1 MYKQNMAK
9 RIFAGL
15 LSAALL
21 LTVLPTAP
29 AAAQSDAEC
38 ICTPQEG
45 IHADTC
51 PLYVPAE
58 TEPVVTEPAVT
69 EPEVTEPVET
79 EPVETE
85 PVVTEPVETEPVE
98 TQPVETE
105 PAVTEPAQ
113 EDLILQEPIDTVSPQ
128 TGSQAID
135 PYAQA
140 DPTMAAVIYTN
151 KEYTVQAVDL
161 SSGAALSGWDEDTNR
176 YLKVSLRDLDQT
188 ASYRLVIYTDP
199 AIYATNLDFTNQNW
213 DESQQT
219 VKHGNLSV
227 NKNGKYTPNANSGT
241 TTYYIQTGTTGLDL
255 NLEMN
260 YDWVFWDRSDAAP
273 LGYYAAYQGDS
284 TKPLIRAEL
293 QRVTDGATVETLST
307 LSLSSATAGQ
317 IKNTLFISQQQ
328 SILAEDSAPTTTVNA
343 DQYVRFRL
351 GSFYNFLLKDVTF
364 KVTLPHL
371 VYDGTMYSMELAPN
385 HSFPVAGGS
394 ANYTVTEETT
404 AEGVNVA
411 TFRFTDLYTTS
422 NFRHIAFRLPSDPA
436 AIQTL
441 EQAAS
446 SHKFTDG
453 KIEIYRGE
461 ELVKT
466 LSAISIDM
474 VRSGIN
480 IVEYTNATTTARRNK
495 ASISDRDKI
504 QYLDMFAAYN
514 AGTNDSGPITV
525 HAEFDSNNKKAIG
538 VTAMRLMS
546 PKGSTLTIHY
556 TMVDSE
562 GTVHECPAPLTKKN
576 TSSNDKFGCLLTR
589 EELPAPFNTYHFKTV
604 TYVTTFPAG
613 LQLFD
618 SDNLQSPIRGGGTV
632 WGEVLVDTA
641 PSSANRSKNSFYI
654 YDGDFLGKEFD
665 SSKLVLSASRAVI
678 IQNDTIGNRIA
689 SYGIYDPR
697 VSLPGKA
704 AGKSVDIDPGDA
716 AVITAQVRVSE
727 YPYTPKSSISNL
739 RLGLRLPLGVTI
751 NRADMSI
758 TLANGTEV
766 GVENI
771 TYTPVAIGDSTENFW
786 LIELDPSLEI
796 GFYNER
802 LQALPNGSVLNLSIP
817 IQTELTTLPG
827 HIQVDDVLYVAAYG
841 QGHGVTGGSYKN
853 YRVKDTYGMLGPCE
867 GLSDTYRFVGSCRR
881 DKPENIIVY
890 IGAPNAELN
899 ITDSFAGSESGNRL
913 TMQRYDQTVQYK
925 LDVNCNTG
933 GTVSGFYY
941 YIPVPK
947 ANCESTLDFVDKT
960 SGLTLNLTGPADLT
974 FSDSETPLTVLYTT
988 DKDLT
993 YPSAASANW
1002 VTADQIPAD
1011 GWADVTMMKLMPSDP
1026 AATIKNGSTIQVL
1039 ASFRF
1044 DGDEKTYAQNT
1055 GAQFVWQSKGFYN
1068 YNLGVGAIQGTYPTK
1083 GVTLDLSYTV
1093 PTQKLTLT
1101 AAKDRNPSVPGAEK
1115 ATLNVN
1121 DLIGGSFVHTP
1132 TFSVKNIETVGDVTL
1147 MASTTHF
1154 GAMTSAESNTKF
1166 AITARLNGG
1175 AAKDLIAGSTVPDM
1189 AVGADGT
1196 ILFTFELFNG
1206 NVITENAQTKK
1217 VLLELVGDNGMTV
1230 PVEITILRELAAAEP
1245 EDPGILGGKQYALF
1259 DDIKSSVTVR
1269 KNSAITA
1276 QFVATLIPKNYHCP
1290 VLTVSG
1296 DPTGPLIMIDWT
1308 DPGSPKYYQAP
1319 IPADGTLTLTEFQ
1332 RIGGGGS
1339 YVYTARD
1346 AQVKQSLLFLF
1357 HEAGSENGSIKLT
1370 QAGKESGTIS
1380 QTLSFTVKNDRG
1392 FGLSGGGTTTPG
1404 SPVTVNYTTDSAAPT
1419 GANDSRYQNR
1429 ELSLILTGTDL
1440 PVDLYLTAGGKAYH
1454 RNPYGQFI
1462 LPLDDIQSAG
1472 SGSIAIT
1479 PVTSVKDP
1487 ACTLSAELWAS
1498 ATDNGSKPHR
1508 GQKVAGGVTITL
1520 TDPGV
1525 SPALKVVSMTD
1536 RLIKL
1541 SELSEPVTV
1550 KVQKANFGQNT
1561 KVALTLQVKE
1571 GNGYADRAA
1580 VLDKQTGLTNGNGT
1594 DTVELRFNV
1603 GTAIGTYRL
1612 LFTVTNGGQTM
1623 EIPYN
1628 FLVIED

>member
-29 AAAQSDAEC
+29 AAAQSDTEC

-58 TEPVVTEPAVT
+58 TEPVVTEPVIT

-85 PVVTEPVETEPVE
+85 PEVTEPAV
-98 TQPVETE
+98 TE

-188 ASYRLVIYTDP
+188 ASYRLVLYTDP

-219 VKHGNLSV
+219 VNHGNISV
-227 NKNGKYTPNANSGT
+227 NKNGTYTPNANSGT

-273 LGYYAAYQGDS
+273 LGYYAAYQDDS

-293 QRVTDGATVETLST
+293 QKVTDGDTVETLST

-317 IKNTLFISQQQ
+317 IKNTLFTTHSQT
-328 SILAEDSAPTTTVNA
+328 ILIADGSPTTTINA
-343 DQYVRFRL
+343 DQIVRFRL
-351 GSFYNFLLKDVTF
+351 ASFYNFMLKDLTY
-364 KVTLPHL
+364 KITLPHL
-371 VYDGTMYSMELAPN
+371 EYNGTMYSMELAPN
-385 HSFPVAGGS
+385 HTFAVKGGS
-394 ANYTVTEETT
+394 ANYTITEETT
-404 AEGVNVA
+404 PEGVNTA
-411 TFRFTDLYTTS
+411 TFHFKDLYTTS
-422 NFRHIAFRLPSDPA
+422 NFRYIAFRLPTDPD

-446 SHKFTDG
+446 SHQFTGG
-453 KIEIYRGE
+453 KIEIYRGD
-461 ELVKT
+461 ELYRT
-466 LSAISIDM
+466 LSDISIEM

-480 IVEYTNATTTARRNK
+480 IIEYDKVSASSRRNK
-495 ASISDRDKI
+495 ASLGDLGKI
-504 QYLDMFAAYN
+504 QYLDLFAAVN
-514 AGTNDSGPITV
+514 AGTNDSGPVTV
-525 HAEFDSNNKKAIG
+525 HAEFDSNKKKAIG
-538 VTAMRLMS
+538 VTAMRLMA
-546 PKGSTLTIHY
+546 PKGSTLTVHY
-556 TMVDSE
+556 TMIDSE
-562 GTVHECPAPLTKKN
+562 GTLHECPAPLTVKS
-576 TSSNDKFGCLLTR
+576 TSSDDSGYLFTR
-589 EELPAPFNTYHFKTV
+589 ADLPAPFNTYHFKTI

-613 LQLFD
+613 VQLFD
-618 SDNLQSPIRGGGTV
+618 SDSLQSPDSGGTV
-632 WGEVLVDTA
+632 WGEVLVSTV
-641 PSSANRSKNSFYI
+641 PSSANRSKNSFYV

-665 SSKLVLSASRAVI
+665 SSKLLVYASRAVV
-678 IQNDTIGNRIA
+678 IQSAAIANQTA
-689 SYGIYDPR
+689 SYGIYTPR
-697 VSLPGKA
+697 VSLPGKS
-704 AGKSVDIDPGDA
+704 AGKSVDINPGDA

-827 HIQVDDVLYVAAYG
+827 HIQVDEILYVAAYG
-841 QGHGVTGGSYKN
+841 QGQGVTGGNYKN

-867 GLSDTYRFVGSCRR
+867 SLSDTYRFVGSCRR

-993 YPSAASANW
+993 YPTAASANW

-1026 AATIKNGSTIQVL
+1026 TATIKNGSTIQVL

-1332 RIGGGGS
+1332 RIGGSGS

-1429 ELSLILTGTDL
+1429 ELSLILTGTEL

-1479 PVTSVKDP
+1479 PVTSVKNP

-1525 SPALKVVSMTD
+1525 SPALKVVSMSD

-1612 LFTVTNGGQTM
+1612 LFTVTNGSQTM

>member
-1 MYKQNMAK
+1 
-9 RIFAGL
+9 
-15 LSAALL
+15 
-21 LTVLPTAP
+21 
-29 AAAQSDAEC
+29 
-38 ICTPQEG
+38 
-45 IHADTC
+45 
-51 PLYVPAE
+51 
-58 TEPVVTEPAVT
+58 
-69 EPEVTEPVET
+69 
-79 EPVETE
+79 
-85 PVVTEPVETEPVE
+85 
-98 TQPVETE
+98 
-105 PAVTEPAQ
+105 
-113 EDLILQEPIDTVSPQ
+113 
-128 TGSQAID
+128 
-135 PYAQA
+135 
-140 DPTMAAVIYTN
+140 MAAVIYTN
-151 KEYTVQAVDL
+151 KEYTVQDVDL
-161 SSGAALSGWDEDTNR
+161 SVSGALTGWDEDTNR

-188 ASYRLVIYTDP
+188 ATYRLVIYTDP

-219 VKHGNLSV
+219 VKHSNLSV

-241 TTYYIQTGTTGLDL
+241 TTYNIMTGTTGLDL
-255 NLEMN
+255 NLELN
-260 YDWVFWDRSDAAP
+260 YDWVFWDRSADAP

-284 TKPLIRAEL
+284 TKPLIRTEL
-293 QRVTDGATVETLST
+293 QKVTDGDTVETLST

-317 IKNTLFISQQQ
+317 IKNTLFINQQQ
-328 SILAEDSAPTTTVNA
+328 SILAEDNAPTTTVNA

-385 HSFPVAGGS
+385 HSFPVASGS

-480 IVEYTNATTTARRNK
+480 IVEYTNATTNARRNK

-525 HAEFDSNNKKAIG
+525 HAVFDSNNKKAIG

-562 GTVHECPAPLTKKN
+562 GTVYECPAPLTKKN

-618 SDNLQSPIRGGGTV
+618 SDNLQSPVRGGGTV

-641 PSSANRSKNSFYI
+641 PSSANRSKNAFYL

-678 IQNDTIGNRIA
+678 IQSDTIGNRIA

-697 VSLPGKA
+697 VSLPGET

-751 NRADMSI
+751 NQANLAI
-758 TLANGTEV
+758 TLSDGSAV
-766 GVENI
+766 AVKNI
-771 TYTPVAIGDSTENFW
+771 SYTPVQVDDSTENFW
-786 LIELDPSLEI
+786 LIELDPTVEI
-796 GFYNER
+796 GYYNER

-841 QGHGVTGGSYKN
+841 QGQGVTGGNYKN
-853 YRVKDTYGMLGPCE
+853 YRVADTYGMLGPCE

-881 DKPENIIVY
+881 DKLKNIIVY
-890 IGAPNAELN
+890 IGAPNAELD
-899 ITDSFAGSESGNRL
+899 ITDSFVGSGKSL
-913 TMQRYDQTVQYK
+913 TMQSCDETIRYA

-933 GTVSGFYY
+933 GTVSDFYY

-947 ANCESTLDFVDKT
+947 ADCENTLDFVGKT
-960 SGLTLNLTGPADLT
+960 SSLSLDLTGPAALT
-974 FSDSETPLTVLYTT
+974 FSDEEIPLTVLYTT
-988 DKDLT
+988 DKDLN
-993 YPSAASANW
+993 YVSAASANW
-1002 VTADQIPAD
+1002 RAADQIAAD
-1011 GWADVTMMKLMPSDP
+1011 EWDDVTLMKLAPVDANANM
-1026 AATIKNGSTIQVL
+1026 KNGTSVQVV

-1044 DGDEKTYAQNT
+1044 HGDEAFYAQNT
-1055 GAQFVWQSKGFYN
+1055 GATFTWQSKGFYN
-1068 YNLGVGAIQGTYPTK
+1068 CNLGVGAIQGTYPTK
-1083 GVTLDLSYTV
+1083 GVSLDLAYTV
-1093 PTQKLTLT
+1093 PIQKLTLT
-1101 AAKDRNPSVPGAEK
+1101 AAKDRSPSTPGAEK

-1121 DLIGGSFVHTP
+1121 ALVGGTFVNTP
-1132 TFSVKNIETVGDVTL
+1132 TFRIESIETVGDVTL
-1147 MASTTHF
+1147 LPSSTNF
-1154 GAMTSAESNTKF
+1154 AAMTSAESNTKF
-1166 AITARLNGG
+1166 AVTAKLNSG
-1175 AAKDLIAGSTVPDM
+1175 AANDLI
-1189 AVGADGT
+1189 VGTPVENLPVAADGT
-1196 ILFTFELFNG
+1196 IDFLFEIYNG

-1245 EDPGILGGKQYALF
+1245 ENPGILGGKQYSLF
-1259 DDIKSSVTVR
+1259 DDLKDTVTVR
-1269 KNSAITA
+1269 KNSAFTA
-1276 QFVATLIPKNYHCP
+1276 QFVANLVPNNYQCP
-1290 VLTVSG
+1290 VLTVTG

-1308 DPGSPKYYQAP
+1308 NAARPKYYQAQ
-1319 IPADGTLTLTEFQ
+1319 IPADGTLALTAFKN
-1332 RIGGGGS
+1332 IDGS
-1339 YVYTARD
+1339 GNYAYASTD
-1346 AQVKQSLLFLF
+1346 ALVKQSLMFVF
-1357 HEAGSENGSIKLT
+1357 DKAGSEDGSVKLT
-1370 QAGKESGTIS
+1370 QKAKAGDTIT
-1380 QTLSFTVKNDRG
+1380 QTLSFVVKDNRG
-1392 FGLSGGGTTTPG
+1392 FTLSGGGSTAPG
-1404 SPVTVNYTTDSAAPT
+1404 SAVTVSYATATGNPT
-1419 GANDSRYQNR
+1419 GANDSYYLNR
-1429 ELSLILTGTDL
+1429 DLSIVVTGESL
-1440 PVDLYLTAGGKAYH
+1440 PLDLYLTVGGKAYH
-1454 RNPYGQFI
+1454 RNPYGEFI
-1462 LPLDDIQSAG
+1462 IPLDDIQNG
-1472 SGSIAIT
+1472 GNGSISVT
-1479 PVTSVKDP
+1479 PVTYAKDP
-1487 ACTLSAELWAS
+1487 ACTLTATLWAS
-1498 ATDNGSKPHR
+1498 ATENGAKPHE
-1508 GQKVAGGVTITL
+1508 GQAVGSPVTITVVGGG
-1520 TDPGV
+1520 TY
-1525 SPALKVVSMTD
+1525 PALKVLSMSD
-1536 RLIKL
+1536 RLVKL
-1541 SELSEPVTV
+1541 SELSQPITV
-1550 KVQKANFGQNT
+1550 QVQKANLSAT
-1561 KVALTLQVKE
+1561 AKVTLTVQVKE

-1594 DTVELRFNV
+1594 DTVTLQLNV
-1603 GTAIGTYRL
+1603 GTAKDTYRL
-1612 LFTVTNGGQTM
+1612 LFTVTDGGQTLQV
-1623 EIPYN
+1623 PYN